1 VCNLKARVNF
11 VSNTSLEVGVRVDAE
26 NPMTGEMFHTATAY
40 LTFVAIGSNGKPSPM
55 PPLILKNADD
65 ERRFAEGKKRREL
78 RLANRKKR

>member
-1 VCNLKARVNF
+1 MKHFTCHWIFSINA
-11 VSNTSLEVGVRVDAE
+11 DADFE
-26 NPMTGEMFHTATAY
+26 RGEMFHTATAY